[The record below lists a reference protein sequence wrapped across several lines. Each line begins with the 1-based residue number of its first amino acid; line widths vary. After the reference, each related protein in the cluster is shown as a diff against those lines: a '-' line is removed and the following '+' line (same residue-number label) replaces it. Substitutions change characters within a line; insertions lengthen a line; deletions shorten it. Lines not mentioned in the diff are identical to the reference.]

1 MPLVGDYAECEL
13 FEIGDMSVFYVDA
26 LLGQASLEFK
36 GAINGVLT
44 VGGFVVNID
53 EELESNSGIVGF
65 DRTPTQAQSTDSSLV
80 NVMIS
85 WTYYRRTVEQ

>member
-1 MPLVGDYAECEL
+1 
-13 FEIGDMSVFYVDA
+13 MSVFYVDA

-65 DRTPTQAQSTDSSLV
+65 DRTPTQERD
-80 NVMIS
+80 
-85 WTYYRRTVEQ
+85 